1 MPPMEPRPLL
11 FGLPDAERRLIG
23 RLLMGGMVLL
33 MAGGIAVGFGP
44 FFWASRQMP
53 GYCASLASTTSLGD
67 AQSQAEARGYEVEVL
82 DDGRV
87 LIEAPRMAAPQG
99 NPSACELRFGPNGLL
114 SARYVESP

>member
-1 MPPMEPRPLL
+1 MSPMEPRPLL
-11 FGLPDAERRLIG
+11 FGLPDAKRRLIG

-44 FFWASRQMP
+44 FFWASRQLP
-53 GYCASLASTTSLGD
+53 GYCASLAAGTSPAD
-67 AQSQAEARGYEVEVL
+67 VQSQAEERRYEIETT

>member
-1 MPPMEPRPLL
+1 MEPRPLL
-11 FGLPDAERRLIG
+11 FGLPDARRRLIG

-44 FFWASRQMP
+44 FFWASRQLP

-87 LIEAPRMAAPQG
+87 LIEAPRMAAPQS

-114 SARYVESP
+114 SAKYIESP